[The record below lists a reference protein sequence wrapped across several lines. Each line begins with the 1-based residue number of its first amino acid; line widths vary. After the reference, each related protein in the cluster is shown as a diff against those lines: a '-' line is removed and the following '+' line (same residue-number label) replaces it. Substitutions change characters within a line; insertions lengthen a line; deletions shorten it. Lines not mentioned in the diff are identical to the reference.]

1 MCDEIVMQKKMENV
15 VEDEGEDGDKRI

>member
-1 MCDEIVMQKKMENV
+1 MFDEIVMQKKMENV